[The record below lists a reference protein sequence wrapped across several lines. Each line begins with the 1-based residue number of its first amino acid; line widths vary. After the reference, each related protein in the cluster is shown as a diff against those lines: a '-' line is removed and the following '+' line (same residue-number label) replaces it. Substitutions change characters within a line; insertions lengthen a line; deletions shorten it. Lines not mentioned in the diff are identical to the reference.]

1 MLTEIEKVRLAVADT
16 DPAIPFLDDETYQ
29 YFLDKNNASIFLASL
44 DAAKTIL
51 FILSQ
56 RSTNKT
62 VDVLSISGG
71 AKAAEQYRLA
81 LQLFLR
87 DPYLNPIIR
96 DAQIWIGNVSK
107 EEMQA
112 NNSNLDNQY
121 IASINSDTDVLK
133 NDRYPSNP
141 FLI

>member
-29 YFLDKNNASIFLASL
+29 YFLDKNNTSIFLASL

>member
-1 MLTEIEKVRLAVADT
+1 
-16 DPAIPFLDDETYQ
+16 
-29 YFLDKNNASIFLASL
+29 L

-96 DAQIWIGNVSK
+96 DAQIWVGNVSK

>member
-96 DAQIWIGNVSK
+96 DAQIWVGNVSK

-121 IASINSDTDVLK
+121 VASIN
-133 NDRYPSNP
+133 
-141 FLI
+141 

>member
-121 IASINSDTDVLK
+121 VASINSDTDVLK

>member
-96 DAQIWIGNVSK
+96 DAQIWVGNVSK

>member
-96 DAQIWIGNVSK
+96 DAQIWVGNVSK

-112 NNSNLDNQY
+112 NNSNSDNQY
-121 IASINSDTDVLK
+121 IASINSDMDVLK